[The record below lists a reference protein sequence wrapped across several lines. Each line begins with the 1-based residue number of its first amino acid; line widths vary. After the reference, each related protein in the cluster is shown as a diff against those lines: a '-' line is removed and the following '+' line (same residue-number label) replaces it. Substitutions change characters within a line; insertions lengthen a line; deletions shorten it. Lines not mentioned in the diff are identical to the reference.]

1 MEGKVIEKIASFKS
15 VATKKEKILIDR
27 IKDVDI
33 NQIIHM
39 SITELAEK
47 INITE
52 ATILRFCKKLGYKGY
67 SDFKI
72 ALSQEISIRKPEMKN
87 SIIEKSFNKINSALE
102 FTISNLDSSK
112 IKEITKHILSADKI
126 CVFGIGNSYVPTMY
140 IYNSLVKEGINI
152 WISTDSHIR
161 KMLALNLTKQDFVIL
176 LSSSGKT
183 IEMINIAKVCKKIGI
198 PIAVITNQA
207 NSELASYASYLFL
220 SSTKEI
226 EYQGGEASSIVSQTF
241 ILDVIIQ
248 DILNTMNNK

>member
-15 VATKKEKILIDR
+15 VATKKERLIIDR
-27 IKDVDI
+27 IKDLDMNSLI
-33 NQIIHM
+33 LM
-39 SITELAEK
+39 SITDLSSK

-72 ALSQEISIRKPEMKN
+72 ALSQDMSYQKPDMKN
-87 SIIEKSFNKINSALE
+87 SIIEKSYSRINSALE
-102 FTISNLDSSK
+102 FTISNLDTSM

-161 KMLALNLTKQDFVIL
+161 KMLALNLTKDDFVIL

-183 IEMINIAKVCKKIGI
+183 TEMINIAKVCAKMGI

-207 NSELASYASYLFL
+207 NSELSSYASYLLL

-226 EYQGGEASSIVSQTF
+226 EYNGCEASSIVSQTF
-241 ILDVIIQ
+241 ILD
-248 DILNTMNNK
+248 ILVQEIFKNIKK

>member
-15 VATKKEKILIDR
+15 VATKKERLIIDR
-27 IKDVDI
+27 IKDLDM
-33 NQIIHM
+33 NSLIHM
-39 SITELAEK
+39 SITDLSSK

-72 ALSQEISIRKPEMKN
+72 ALSQDMSYQKPDMKN
-87 SIIEKSFNKINSALE
+87 SIIEKSYSRINSALE
-102 FTISNLDSSK
+102 FTISNLDTSM

-161 KMLALNLTKQDFVIL
+161 KMLALNLTKDDFVIL

-183 IEMINIAKVCKKIGI
+183 TEMINIAKVCAKMGI

-207 NSELASYASYLFL
+207 NSELSSYASYLLL

-226 EYQGGEASSIVSQTF
+226 EYNGCEASSIVSQTF
-241 ILDVIIQ
+241 ILD
-248 DILNTMNNK
+248 ILVQEIFKNIKK

>member
-15 VATKKEKILIDR
+15 VATKKERLIIDR
-27 IKDVDI
+27 IKDLDM
-33 NQIIHM
+33 NSLIHM
-39 SITELAEK
+39 SITDLSSK

-72 ALSQEISIRKPEMKN
+72 ALSQDISYQKPEMKN
-87 SIIEKSFNKINSALE
+87 SIIEKSYNRINSALE
-102 FTISNLDSSK
+102 FTISNLDTSM

-161 KMLALNLTKQDFVIL
+161 KMLALNLTKDDFVIL

-183 IEMINIAKVCKKIGI
+183 TEMINIAKVCAKMGI

-207 NSELASYASYLFL
+207 NSELSSYASYLLL

-226 EYQGGEASSIVSQTF
+226 EYNGCEASSIVSQTF
-241 ILDVIIQ
+241 ILD
-248 DILNTMNNK
+248 ILVQEIFKNIKK